1 MTNRNFPYPLKTNN
15 LTVYGRKGCPYC
27 AKMKDIAENI
37 RGSIY
42 HDIDELINKGLS
54 KSFDDFKRKMKPFIN
69 NYDMVPMVFI
79 GDNFIGGHDNF
90 VKVFADNFANKGI
103 KIKNYVKN
111 NKKNSLSVVVS
122 NDIKKEE
129 KELLRLLDA
138 LPKKN
143 RPRKT
148 A

>member
-1 MTNRNFPYPLKTNN
+1 MTNRNFPYPLKTNK
-15 LTVYGRKGCPYC
+15 LTIYGIKGCPYC

-37 RGSIY
+37 RGSVY
-42 HDIDELINKGLS
+42 HDIDELINKGLA
-54 KSFDDFKRKMKPFIN
+54 KSFADFKVIMKPFIN

-79 GDNFIGGHDNF
+79 GDNFIGGHDDFMRGAKTINM
-90 VKVFADNFANKGI
+90 NKLR
-103 KIKNYVKN
+103 N
-111 NKKNSLSVVVS
+111 NKKNTLSVIS

-143 RPRKT
+143 RPRKI

>member
-1 MTNRNFPYPLKTNN
+1 MTNRNFPYPLKTNK
-15 LTVYGRKGCPYC
+15 LTVYGIKGCPYC

-37 RGSIY
+37 RGSVY
-42 HDIDELINKGLS
+42 HDIDELINKGLA
-54 KSFDDFKRKMKPFIN
+54 KSFEDFKRKMNPFIN

-79 GDNFIGGHDNF
+79 GDQFIGGHDEF
-90 VKVFADNFANKGI
+90 IKGI
-103 KIKNYVKN
+103 NKRGKTNY
-111 NKKNSLSVVVS
+111 KKNSLSVVS

-138 LPKKN
+138 LPKRN
-143 RPRKT
+143 RSRKT

>member
-1 MTNRNFPYPLKTNN
+1 
-15 LTVYGRKGCPYC
+15 
-27 AKMKDIAENI
+27 MKDIAENI

-42 HDIDELINKGLS
+42 HDIDELINKGLA
-54 KSFDDFKRKMKPFIN
+54 KSFADFKRKMNPFIN

-79 GDNFIGGHDNF
+79 EDKFIGGHDDF
-90 VKVFADNFANKGI
+90 LKIFLKENKT
-103 KIKNYVKN
+103 KNK
-111 NKKNSLSVVVS
+111 LSVVS

>member
-1 MTNRNFPYPLKTNN
+1 
-15 LTVYGRKGCPYC
+15 
-27 AKMKDIAENI
+27 MKDIAENI
-37 RGSIY
+37 RGSVY
-42 HDIDELINKGLS
+42 HDIDELVSKGLA
-54 KSFDDFKRKMKPFIN
+54 KSFSDFKRIMKPFIN
-69 NYDMVPMVFI
+69 NYDMVPMVFM

-90 VKVFADNFANKGI
+90 VKGAKNINMNNKLR
-103 KIKNYVKN
+103 N

-129 KELLRLLDA
+129 KELLRLLDS

>member
-1 MTNRNFPYPLKTNN
+1 
-15 LTVYGRKGCPYC
+15 
-27 AKMKDIAENI
+27 MKDIAENV
-37 RGSIY
+37 RGSVY
-42 HDIDELINKGLS
+42 HDIDELINKGFA

-79 GDNFIGGHDNF
+79 DDKFIGGHDDF
-90 VKVFADNFANKGI
+90 LKIFSKENKN
-103 KIKNYVKN
+103 KNK
-111 NKKNSLSVVVS
+111 LSVVS

-129 KELLRLLDA
+129 KELLRLLDG
-138 LPKKN
+138 LSKST

>member
-1 MTNRNFPYPLKTNN
+1 MTNRNFPYPLKTNK
-15 LTVYGRKGCPYC
+15 LTVYGIKGCPYC

-42 HDIDELINKGLS
+42 HDIDELINKGLA
-54 KSFDDFKRKMKPFIN
+54 KSFADFKRKMNPFIN

-79 GDNFIGGHDNF
+79 EGEFI
-90 VKVFADNFANKGI
+90 KGYDEFMKDI
-103 KIKNYVKN
+103 ENHSKN
-111 NKKNSLSVVVS
+111 NKKNSLSVVS

>member
-1 MTNRNFPYPLKTNN
+1 MNRNFPFPLKTDN
-15 LTVYGRKGCPYC
+15 LTIYGIKGCPYC
-27 AKMKDIAENI
+27 AKMKDIAENV

-42 HDIDELINKGLS
+42 HDIDELINKGLA
-54 KSFDDFKRKMKPFIN
+54 KSFEDFKRKMKPFIN

-79 GDNFIGGHDNF
+79 RGDFIGGHDDF
-90 VKVFADNFANKGI
+90 MKGVMNK
-103 KIKNYVKN
+103 KNH
-111 NKKNSLSVVVS
+111 KKNSLSVIS

-143 RPRKT
+143 RSRKT

>member
-1 MTNRNFPYPLKTNN
+1 MINSNFPYPLKTDN
-15 LTVYGRKGCPYC
+15 LTVYGIKRCPYC

-37 RGSIY
+37 RGSVY
-42 HDIDELINKGLS
+42 HDIDELINKGLA

-79 GDNFIGGHDNF
+79 RGDFIGGHDDF
-90 VKVFADNFANKGI
+90 MKGI
-103 KIKNYVKN
+103 NNKKN
-111 NKKNSLSVVVS
+111 NKKKNSLSVIS

-129 KELLRLLDA
+129 NKLLRLLDA

-143 RPRKT
+143 SSRKT

>member
-1 MTNRNFPYPLKTNN
+1 MTNRNFPYPLKTNK
-15 LTVYGRKGCPYC
+15 LTVYGIKGCPYC

-37 RGSIY
+37 RGSVY
-42 HDIDELINKGLS
+42 HDIDELVSKGLA
-54 KSFDDFKRKMKPFIN
+54 KSFTDFKRKMNPFIN

-79 GDNFIGGHDNF
+79 EDNFIGGHDDFMRGAKTINM
-90 VKVFADNFANKGI
+90 NKLR
-103 KIKNYVKN
+103 N
-111 NKKNSLSVVVS
+111 NKKNALSVIS

>member
-1 MTNRNFPYPLKTNN
+1 MTNRNFPYPLKTNK
-15 LTVYGRKGCPYC
+15 LTVYGIKRCPYC

-37 RGSIY
+37 RGSVY
-42 HDIDELINKGLS
+42 HDIDELINKGLA
-54 KSFDDFKRKMKPFIN
+54 KSFEDFKRKMKPFIN

-79 GDNFIGGHDNF
+79 RGEFIGGHDDF
-90 VKVFADNFANKGI
+90 L
-103 KIKNYVKN
+103 KIFS
-111 NKKNSLSVVVS
+111 KKNKNKNKLSVVS

>member
-1 MTNRNFPYPLKTNN
+1 MTNRNFPYPLKTNK
-15 LTVYGRKGCPYC
+15 LTVYGIKGCPYC

-37 RGSIY
+37 RRSIY
-42 HDIDELINKGLS
+42 HDIDELINKGLA
-54 KSFDDFKRKMKPFIN
+54 KSFADFKRKMNPFIN

-79 GDNFIGGHDNF
+79 RGEFIKGYDEF
-90 VKVFADNFANKGI
+90 MKGI
-103 KIKNYVKN
+103 ENHSKN
-111 NKKNSLSVVVS
+111 NKKNSLSVVS

>member
-1 MTNRNFPYPLKTNN
+1 MTNRNFPYPLKTNK
-15 LTVYGRKGCPYC
+15 LTIYGIKGCPYC

-42 HDIDELINKGLS
+42 HDIDEVINKGLA
-54 KSFDDFKRKMKPFIN
+54 KSFADFKRKMNPFIN

-79 GDNFIGGHDNF
+79 EDKFIGGHDEF
-90 VKVFADNFANKGI
+90 MKGI
-103 KIKNYVKN
+103 SNYVKN
-111 NKKNSLSVVVS
+111 NKKNSLSVVS

-129 KELLRLLDA
+129 KELLRLLDG
-138 LPKKN
+138 LSKRN
-143 RPRKT
+143 RPRKM

>member
-1 MTNRNFPYPLKTNN
+1 
-15 LTVYGRKGCPYC
+15 
-27 AKMKDIAENI
+27 MKDIAENI
-37 RGSIY
+37 RRSIY
-42 HDIDELINKGLS
+42 HDIDELINKGLA
-54 KSFDDFKRKMKPFIN
+54 KSFADFKRKMNPFIN

-79 GDNFIGGHDNF
+79 RGEFIKGYDEF
-90 VKVFADNFANKGI
+90 MKGI
-103 KIKNYVKN
+103 ENHSKN
-111 NKKNSLSVVVS
+111 NKKNSLSVVS

>member
-15 LTVYGRKGCPYC
+15 LTVYGIKGCPYC

-37 RGSIY
+37 RGSVY
-42 HDIDELINKGLS
+42 HDIDELINKGFA
-54 KSFDDFKRKMKPFIN
+54 KSFDDFKRKMNPFIN

-79 GDNFIGGHDNF
+79 RGEFIGGHDEF
-90 VKVFADNFANKGI
+90 VKGI
-103 KIKNYVKN
+103 KNHKN
-111 NKKNSLSVVVS
+111 NKKNTVSVIS

-129 KELLRLLDA
+129 KELLRLLDG
-138 LPKKN
+138 LSKRK
-143 RPRKT
+143 RSRKT

>member
-69 NYDMVPMVFI
+69 NYDMVPMVFM

-90 VKVFADNFANKGI
+90 IEKFSI
-103 KIKNYVKN
+103 LN
-111 NKKNSLSVVVS
+111 NKKKNTLSITS

>member
-1 MTNRNFPYPLKTNN
+1 MINSNFPYPLKTDN
-15 LTVYGRKGCPYC
+15 LTVYGIKRCPYC
-27 AKMKDIAENI
+27 AKMKDIAENV
-37 RGSIY
+37 RGSVY
-42 HDIDELINKGLS
+42 HDIDELINKGFA

-79 GDNFIGGHDNF
+79 RGVFI
-90 VKVFADNFANKGI
+90 KGYDDFM
-103 KIKNYVKN
+103 KEAKNIKN
-111 NKKNSLSVVVS
+111 NKKNSLSVIS

-143 RPRKT
+143 RSRKT

>member
-15 LTVYGRKGCPYC
+15 LTIYGIKGCPYC

-37 RGSIY
+37 RGSVY
-42 HDIDELINKGLS
+42 HDIDELINKGFA
-54 KSFDDFKRKMKPFIN
+54 KSFDDFKRKMNLFIN

-79 GDNFIGGHDNF
+79 RGEFIGGHDEF
-90 VKVFADNFANKGI
+90 VKGI
-103 KIKNYVKN
+103 KNHKN
-111 NKKNSLSVVVS
+111 NKKNTVSVIS

-129 KELLRLLDA
+129 KELLRLLDG
-138 LPKKN
+138 LSKRK
-143 RPRKT
+143 RSRKT

>member
-1 MTNRNFPYPLKTNN
+1 MNRNFPYPLKTDN
-15 LTVYGRKGCPYC
+15 LTIYGIKGCPYC
-27 AKMKDIAENI
+27 AKMKDIAENV
-37 RGSIY
+37 RGSVY
-42 HDIDELINKGLS
+42 HDIDELINKGFA

-79 GDNFIGGHDNF
+79 RGDFIGGHDDF
-90 VKVFADNFANKGI
+90 MKGSMNK
-103 KIKNYVKN
+103 KN
-111 NKKNSLSVVVS
+111 NKKKNSLSVIS
-122 NDIKKEE
+122 NNIKKEE

>member
-1 MTNRNFPYPLKTNN
+1 MNRNFPYPLKTNK
-15 LTVYGRKGCPYC
+15 LTVYGIKGCPYC

-37 RGSIY
+37 RGSVY
-42 HDIDELINKGLS
+42 HDIDELINKGLA
-54 KSFDDFKRKMKPFIN
+54 KSFEDFKRKMNPFIN

-79 GDNFIGGHDNF
+79 DDKFIGGHDDF
-90 VKVFADNFANKGI
+90 LKIFSKENKN
-103 KIKNYVKN
+103 KNK
-111 NKKNSLSVVVS
+111 LSVVS

-129 KELLRLLDA
+129 KKLLRLLDA

-143 RPRKT
+143 RSRKT

>member
-15 LTVYGRKGCPYC
+15 LTIYGIKGCPYC
-27 AKMKDIAENI
+27 AKMKDIAINI

-42 HDIDELINKGLS
+42 HDIDELINKGLA
-54 KSFDDFKRKMKPFIN
+54 KSFDEFKLKMKPFIN

-79 GDNFIGGHDNF
+79 RGEFIGGYDDF
-90 VKVFADNFANKGI
+90 MKGI
-103 KIKNYVKN
+103 KNHKN
-111 NKKNSLSVVVS
+111 NKKNSISVIS

-129 KELLRLLDA
+129 KELLRLLVG
-138 LPKKN
+138 LSKRK
-143 RPRKT
+143 RSRKT